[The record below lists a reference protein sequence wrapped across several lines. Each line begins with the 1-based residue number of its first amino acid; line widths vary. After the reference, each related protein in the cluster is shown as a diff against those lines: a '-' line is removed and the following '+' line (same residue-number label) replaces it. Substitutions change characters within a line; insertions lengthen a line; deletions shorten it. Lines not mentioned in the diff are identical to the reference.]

1 MSSLLGDRVN
11 HVINLSAADVGRV
24 AAAFLDRIKRWDEFP
39 RFERSTRLY
48 PDCWATYTGYPIIA
62 RWNLERD
69 GGPLFEEALKALC
82 LKAAVMHLTS
92 DEKRAELAIPPAV
105 DEMLHAMCAQFGLGV
120 AIQEELGI
128 PVVHMTDQEEFGY
141 TTGDFTWQC
150 YVAANWGEPPV
161 RYWLSASVVAARL
174 SELERL
180 YESIGIHDNGRR
192 HDITFTAADA

>member
-1 MSSLLGDRVN
+1 MSRSIDVDPAEVGRL
-11 HVINLSAADVGRV
+11 AADFR
-24 AAAFLDRIKRWDEFP
+24 DRIKRWDDFA
-39 RFERSTRLY
+39 RFERSTKLY

-62 RWNLERD
+62 RWSLERD

-82 LKAAVMHLTS
+82 LKAAVMHLTG
-92 DEKRAELAIPPAV
+92 DEKHAELAIPPAV

-120 AIQEELGI
+120 AIQEKLGI

-141 TTGDFTWQC
+141 TAGDLTWQY
-150 YVAANWGEPPV
+150 YVAAGWGEPPV
-161 RYWLSASVVAARL
+161 RFWLSASVVEARL
-174 SELERL
+174 AELAKL